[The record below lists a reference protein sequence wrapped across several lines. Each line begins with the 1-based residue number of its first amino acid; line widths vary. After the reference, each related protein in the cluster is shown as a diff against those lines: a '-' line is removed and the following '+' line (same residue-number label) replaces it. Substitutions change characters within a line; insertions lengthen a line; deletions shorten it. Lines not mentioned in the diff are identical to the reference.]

1 MAKQPGQ
8 LGASAIWNGP
18 SQPTNLVP
26 GNNFGPNGMQVLK
39 APVEYKPGP
48 VSSRAQ
54 ANEGGGVGA
63 LRSYG
68 RYDNPTAK

>member
-1 MAKQPGQ
+1 
-8 LGASAIWNGP
+8 
-18 SQPTNLVP
+18 
-26 GNNFGPNGMQVLK
+26 MQVLK

-48 VSSRAQ
+48 VSSRAK